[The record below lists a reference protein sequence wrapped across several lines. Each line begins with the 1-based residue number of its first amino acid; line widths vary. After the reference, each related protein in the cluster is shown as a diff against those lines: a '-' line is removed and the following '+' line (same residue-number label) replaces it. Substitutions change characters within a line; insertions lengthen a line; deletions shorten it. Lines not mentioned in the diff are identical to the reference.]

1 MFSRSILMMT
11 AALLLGGGLLL
22 AGCSSKDKAEP
33 KGLVERTFDSVALA
47 VVETLYPDTVEI
59 PQLEVTEPFVPEL
72 DVQNDFS
79 DLVVV
84 GRVVYAASDNG
95 LVIYDLSDGT
105 ETIIQ
110 TPDKINA
117 VAWHGG
123 KVYVGGDDLY
133 ELSIDTLIPV
143 DDGLVGAI
151 NSLHSYG
158 PTLMV
163 GTTFGLYSKT
173 VLGFFLLLDEMDITS
188 LASGNHGLW
197 VGTGGQGLYWYNG
210 REFKQRYLA
219 RDRALFDT
227 VNCLVFN
234 HDHLY
239 MGTPDALYVYDGGRW
254 KTLTMADG
262 LPSNN
267 VRSIDASRWVVHV
280 GTDQGLVTYFENKIS
295 PVSRLETQPVEAV
308 RVLGQKVL
316 VGTAGEGL
324 LMKSGPVVKTL
335 VKSQHD
341 TETKVATISP
351 GI

>member
-1 MFSRSILMMT
+1 MFSKSILMMT

-22 AGCSSKDKAEP
+22 AGCSSNDKPEP
-33 KGLVERTFDSVALA
+33 KGLVKRTVDSVALA
-47 VVETLYPDTVEI
+47 VVETLYPDSVEI

-105 ETIIQ
+105 ETIIE
-110 TPDKINA
+110 TPDRINA
-117 VAWHGG
+117 VAWHAGR
-123 KVYVGGDDLY
+123 VYVGGDDLY
-133 ELSIDTLIPV
+133 ELSIDSLITV

-188 LASGNHGLW
+188 LASGNNGLW

-219 RDRALFDT
+219 RDRSLFDT
-227 VNCLVFN
+227 VNCLAFN

-254 KTLTMADG
+254 KTLTIADG

-295 PVSRLETQPVEAV
+295 PVDRLDTQPVEAV
-308 RVLGQKVL
+308 RVMGQKVL
-316 VGTAGEGL
+316 VGTAGDGL
-324 LMKSGPVVKTL
+324 LLKSGPVVKTL

-341 TETKVATISP
+341 TETEIATVSP
-351 GI
+351 GF